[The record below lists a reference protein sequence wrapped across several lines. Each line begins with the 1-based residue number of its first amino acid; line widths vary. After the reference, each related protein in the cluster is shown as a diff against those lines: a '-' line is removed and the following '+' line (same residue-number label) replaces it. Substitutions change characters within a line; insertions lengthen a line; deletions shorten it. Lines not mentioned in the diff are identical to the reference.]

1 MEDTS
6 IHIRWDNL
14 SLPPSISAIFQGYK
28 VFIRPAGSA
37 DVIVTTVNDLAN
49 FVTIEGLE
57 PLVTYNLTV
66 AGYTQSGVGRES
78 ESLSVTTTLGRVIS
92 MGLRC
97 ARLSSAINQIILSQL
112 SEIFCFAI

>member
-1 MEDTS
+1 M
-6 IHIRWDNL
+6 
-14 SLPPSISAIFQGYK
+14 
-28 VFIRPAGSA
+28 
-37 DVIVTTVNDLAN
+37 
-49 FVTIEGLE
+49 
-57 PLVTYNLTV
+57 VTYNLTV

-112 SEIFCFAI
+112 SEIICFAILISFNRLAPKSDWLQISPFNITLESNIRNKGNDHKF